1 MINKSAVEMA
11 EALSKGEITSVEL
24 TKAHLKQ
31 INFHG
36 LHEHIDYLLT
46 LFFSK
51 EMHNLHLKLMKC

>member
-31 INFHG
+31 ISEVDGQVHA
-36 LHEHIDYLLT
+36 LER
-46 LFFSK
+46 
-51 EMHNLHLKLMKC
+51 KCLP